1 MMRAHYK
8 RRKLSILF
16 FFFSFLSIVV
26 AIVNSTVV
34 SKLL

>member
-1 MMRAHYK
+1 MMRAQYK
-8 RRKLSILF
+8 RRKLSIP

>member
-8 RRKLSILF
+8 RRKLSIP
-16 FFFSFLSIVV
+16 FLSIVV